1 MKYFSI
7 DGDIS
12 RTRNADI
19 GGTTLIC
26 ESYRSLNRS
35 TPTPIED
42 NRPRHVDVHTV
53 FSGKVLGSNF
63 ACSIEVHRHGISGC
77 VDLLD
82 AGLGVSPHRTGAGQL
97 GVRRELPRR
106 IGKTNA

>member
-1 MKYFSI
+1 VKYFSI

-82 AGLGVSPHRTGAGQL
+82 AGLGVSPHRTGASQL